1 MAMNTL
7 PTEELTRRFID
18 SATAAGASGTSVR
31 RSAEDLAKALK
42 RITAEEDAVLMPEP
56 DFLSPDLFA
65 IFRGEKKIVTNPT
78 GPQITTI
85 DACVTDAF
93 CGIAST
99 GSVCVPI
106 TKGLTSA
113 VSVLS
118 RRHVVV
124 IDGDTIVLRPRDVF
138 ALEDPLAKR
147 LRRNFSYVTGPS
159 ATADMGP
166 LVIGVHGPGKLDII
180 ILEELD
186 GKH

>member
-1 MAMNTL
+1 MNTL
-7 PTEELTRRFID
+7 RTEELTRRFID
-18 SATAAGASGTSVR
+18 SARATGATVTSVR
-31 RSAEDLAKALK
+31 RSAEDLADALK
-42 RITAEEDAVLMPEP
+42 SITTDEDAVLMPEP

-65 IFRGEKKIVTNPT
+65 IFRDEQKVVTNPT
-78 GPQITTI
+78 GPQMATV

-138 ALEDPLAKR
+138 ALEDSVAKR
-147 LRRNFSYVTGPS
+147 LPRNFSYVTGPS

-180 ILEELD
+180 ILEELH